1 VIGFPSA
8 RIGLDL
14 GTANTLL
21 YVKGRGFVVKEPS
34 LVIVHVGT
42 GGIQA
47 VGDKSEAGLGR
58 TTRKF
63 RTARP
68 VLAGIIS
75 GW

>member
-1 VIGFPSA
+1 MIGFPSA
-8 RIGLDL
+8 RVGLDL
-14 GTANTLL
+14 GTADTLL
-21 YVKGRGFVVKEPS
+21 YLKGRGFAIKEPS

-47 VGDKSEAGLGR
+47 VGEEPEAGLGR

-68 VLAGIIS
+68 VLARIIS